1 MNVLPRKLKKT
12 NGVWVIFLASV
23 SFLAWISSIIVS
35 IFLSFSARPLEQ
47 IYKKFLEKYL
57 EFGHEKEQQYPQ
69 RTGINRKN
77 TEKIKTWGIKNGITG
92 HTIFVLR

>member
-1 MNVLPRKLKKT
+1 MAYFFGFCLLFSMDKLYNSKH
-12 NGVWVIFLASV
+12 F
-23 SFLAWISSIIVS
+23 F
-35 IFLSFSARPLEQ
+35 FFFSRPLEQ
-47 IYKKFLEKYL
+47 IYKKILEKYL

-77 TEKIKTWGIKNGITG
+77 TEKIKTWGIKNGIIG